1 MKKLVTIAMM
11 MFLALN
17 LNAQDVYSVGSY
29 TVNNKTIGALY
40 KNDKKI
46 HWVHTDLNTKAT
58 RVTCDSQ
65 GNVYWFINYYEN
77 PSNTYLYSEIRKN
90 NQIYASTLNHS
101 EVHVSDL
108 YCLNDTL
115 YCTGYQYNEDSV
127 TVATVWK
134 GEDFTTHWI
143 VGDGVH
149 SSLIYNVDID
159 KRTGTPYF
167 CGYVIDG
174 KKKASVW
181 REQELLF
188 TNDQDTI
195 NGSYI
200 TYTHATQIAV
210 DNGHV
215 LTIGEFEPEGWS
227 GISAIW
233 KDNEM
238 LGYGGQYE
246 YIYHAVCAID
256 NSFYSACS
264 NRWYDEISKDFQ
276 TQMLSIGYAYKL
288 LSTLTDIY
296 VIGQDFDRNFYI
308 WKNFERGKKISNCQS
323 IADAC
328 VFDPYFSQNSEWY
341 YEIEWENGDIT
352 YQHLECAADTT
363 IGNERPKIIVRTN
376 TIYDRDEISTR
387 GDARICL

>member
-90 NQIYASTLNHS
+90 NQFYASTLNHS

-115 YCTGYQYNEDSV
+115 YYTGYQYNEDSV
-127 TVATVWK
+127 TIATVWK
-134 GEDFTTHWI
+134 GDDFTTHWTI
-143 VGDGVH
+143 GDGVH
-149 SSLIYNVDID
+149 SSLIYSVDID
-159 KRTGTPYF
+159 KRTGIPYF
-167 CGYVIDG
+167 CGYVING

-215 LTIGEFEPEGWS
+215 YTIGEFEPEGWG

-246 YIYHAVCAID
+246 YIYHAVCALD

-341 YEIEWENGDIT
+341 
-352 YQHLECAADTT
+352 
-363 IGNERPKIIVRTN
+363 
-376 TIYDRDEISTR
+376 
-387 GDARICL
+387 